1 MNGLPPMRNK
11 LFCSIGT
18 TGKSSGLQTSS
29 TDNDVWGD
37 HRSSNEQY
45 DEDDSDKDDWDEDHG
60 DNGNPGDEDCD
71 EDCDDWD
78 EDRGDKGDWGSEYP

>member
-1 MNGLPPMRNK
+1 MRNK

-45 DEDDSDKDDWDEDHG
+45 DEDDSDKDD
-60 DNGNPGDEDCD
+60 
-71 EDCDDWD
+71 
-78 EDRGDKGDWGSEYP
+78 